1 MSEEAHFSLEK
12 WLISVIELVFWLIL
26 LVPLLLANFLL
37 IILPDTLKS
46 LGIDKM
52 ITPNELIVTLIDP
65 TKAVPSIMIPVTFAV
80 LPKVLIPTLILLVVL
95 LTVFFYERE
104 KNVVTVSRYAPVR
117 AFKETLLGL
126 LLLLFP
132 VTPWGPGFKDFK
144 VARFVE
150 PTLPIWRS
158 IWAAKEKI
166 WPSDWMNPG
175 RKEAGH

>member
-1 MSEEAHFSLEK
+1 MSEEVHFDLEK
-12 WLISVIELVFWLIL
+12 WLTSVIELVFWLIL
-26 LVPLLLANFLL
+26 LVPIVLTP
-37 IILPDTLKS
+37 IILIVLPQTLAA

-52 ITPNELIVTLIDP
+52 ITPNELLVSLYDP
-65 TKAVPSIMIPVTFAV
+65 TKASPTVMIPVSFAV
-80 LPKVLIPTLILLVVL
+80 LPKILIPGLIFLVIA

-104 KNVVTVSRYAPVR
+104 KNLVTISRYAPIR

-150 PTLPIWRS
+150 PTLPVWRG
-158 IWAAKEKI
+158 IWATKEKI
-166 WPSDWMNPG
+166 WPSDWISPG
-175 RKEAGH
+175 RKEASH